1 MQKFIKATSSALIA
15 LSLGT
20 VTFPILVS
28 ASANNTTQVESSNPV
43 SSIKN
48 VNDLTPYVKVQ
59 DNQFKLVIPTNV
71 IVPSEIEDEAQTQ
84 IDEQNSIITQNH
96 ATIDPDT
103 KTASLMINGSSHDF
117 NILAKSKYHQG
128 VNKVTLH
135 WNYMRV
141 YVKKSLANN
150 IKSGALTTATAV
162 AGAKIKNAYLIAGG
176 AALSFLL
183 DKIKI
188 NGGIYFD
195 FNFVSLSIVK
205 WGWQ

>member
-1 MQKFIKATSSALIA
+1 MHKFVKTTSAALIA

-20 VTFPILVS
+20 VALPSVVS
-28 ASANNTTQVESSNPV
+28 ASANTTQVESSNTAT
-43 SSIKN
+43 SIKN
-48 VNDLTPYVKVQ
+48 ANDLTPYVEIQ
-59 DNQFKLVIPTNV
+59 DNQFKLVIPDNV
-71 IVPSEIEDEAQTQ
+71 IVPSEIKDEAQAQ

-96 ATIDPDT
+96 ATINPDT
-103 KTASLMINGSSHDF
+103 KAASIMINDSSNNF

-128 VNKVTLH
+128 VNKITLH

-141 YVKKSLANN
+141 YVKKSLANS
-150 IKSGALTTATAV
+150 IKSGALTTATAF

-183 DKIKI
+183 DKIQIK
-188 NGGIYFD
+188 GGIYFD